1 MDRTIKIAAVLFIAV
16 IIGCAAFFFMA
27 HSVESSPVT
36 VGSSGTSGNVTVYY
50 FYGEEC
56 PHCHSIMPFLENL
69 SSKYPQV
76 TFTWYETWH
85 NQTNVAAFATINK
98 QLGIKGVAV
107 PEVVTGTTALIGE
120 KNIPAKLEAAIV
132 DQLKKRTD

>member
-1 MDRTIKIAAVLFIAV
+1 MDRTIKIAAALFVAV

-27 HSVESSPVT
+27 PHSIESPPVT
-36 VGSSGTSGNVTVYY
+36 VSSSGTSGNVTVYF

-56 PHCHSIMPFLENL
+56 PHCHTIMPFLENL
-69 SSKYPQV
+69 SKKYPQV

-85 NQTNVAAFATINK
+85 NQTNEDAFVTINK

-132 DQLKKRTD
+132 DQLKKKN

>member
-1 MDRTIKIAAVLFIAV
+1 MDRTIKIAAALFVAV

-27 HSVESSPVT
+27 PHSIESPPVT
-36 VGSSGTSGNVTVYY
+36 VGSSGTSGNVAVYY

-69 SSKYPQV
+69 SKKYPQV

-85 NQTNVAAFATINK
+85 NQTNEIAFHTINT
-98 QLGIKGVAV
+98 QMGIKKDEV
-107 PEVVTGTTALIGE
+107 PEVVTGATVLIGE
-120 KNIPAKLEAAIV
+120 KNIPAKLEATIV
-132 DQLKKRTD
+132 DQLKKKN